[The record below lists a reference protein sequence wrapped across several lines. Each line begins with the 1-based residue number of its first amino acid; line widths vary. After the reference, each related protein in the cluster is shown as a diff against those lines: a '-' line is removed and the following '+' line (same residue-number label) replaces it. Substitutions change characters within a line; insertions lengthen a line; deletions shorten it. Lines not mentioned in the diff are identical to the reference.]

1 MVFSIVVCYWCKRK
15 TLKRN
20 WNWRNNRLFCHIFV
34 IDEISIG
41 GGEARLAKPTLQLRK
56 IKKVFTNFLRGFWRF
71 QQNFNCSKIVLSSSR
86 GQGNFRG
93 PKASRPRPRPRT
105 WGFEAKAKAKDFKMC
120 PRGRPRGQGRPRGLH
135 LWYLYTKCWT
145 QRVSIDVSL
154 STYSASTVT
163 APIDLF
169 CVAPLYFWSGRFVLL
184 VCSVCAPHFSSCSQR
199 FKNYALFGNSC
210 TPLCLAELPLFWHS
224 FSFKQL
230 ANRRI
235 SFSRPLVWH
244 SLSSLFSG

>member
-1 MVFSIVVCYWCKRK
+1 MAGKNWFEGVSGPLVFSIVVCYWCKRK

-34 IDEISIG
+34 IDEISI

-105 WGFEAKAKAKDFKMC
+105 WGFEVKDFKMC

-135 LWYLYTKCWT
+135 LCK
-145 QRVSIDVSL
+145 
-154 STYSASTVT
+154 
-163 APIDLF
+163 
-169 CVAPLYFWSGRFVLL
+169 
-184 VCSVCAPHFSSCSQR
+184 
-199 FKNYALFGNSC
+199 
-210 TPLCLAELPLFWHS
+210 
-224 FSFKQL
+224 
-230 ANRRI
+230 
-235 SFSRPLVWH
+235 
-244 SLSSLFSG
+244 